1 MGCMKSLLIDQL
13 DDEEEFRLAFE
24 TEEDERIEP
33 ELPDESKSFS
43 PIPST
48 LTNRSDPYET
58 SIPF

>member
-24 TEEDERIEP
+24 TEEDARIEP
-33 ELPDESKSFS
+33 DWPDETVSFTS
-43 PIPST
+43 FPSST
-48 LTNRSDPYET
+48 LRSYPHET